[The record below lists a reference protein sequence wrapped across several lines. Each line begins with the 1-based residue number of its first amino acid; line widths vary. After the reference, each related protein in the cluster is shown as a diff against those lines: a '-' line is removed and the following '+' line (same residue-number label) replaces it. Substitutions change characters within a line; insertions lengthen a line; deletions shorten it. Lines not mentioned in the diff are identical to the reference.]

1 MTISGLRVGA
11 LFGALCTFQVF
22 AFAQTGTSPDAATED
37 AAVARERLVDYLGKT
52 RAMRG
57 EFRQVDLN
65 DEQKAVAESIGK
77 VAVQSPGQF
86 RWEYVSP
93 EPQLLVTDGQSLWN
107 FDPDLESVYIRT
119 VASLEGANPA
129 QLLNGEADLER
140 DYDVMGT
147 YQVQGVEWFEVRPKG
162 SSSDFE
168 QIRLGFEKGTISMLE
183 LWAKTGSKTQI
194 VLSEVEV
201 NPELPASLFTFV
213 PPEGVDVD
221 DNR

>member
-1 MTISGLRVGA
+1 MTISGLRKGV
-11 LFGALCTFQVF
+11 LLSALCLVHSN
-22 AFAQTGTSPDAATED
+22 AVAQTVSVPSAVPEDVAA
-37 AAVARERLVDYLGKT
+37 ARDRLVAYLGKT

-65 DEQKAVAESIGK
+65 DEQEAVSESIGN

-93 EPQLLVTDGQSLWN
+93 EPQLLVTDGKSLWN

-147 YQVQGVEWFEVRPKG
+147 YQVQDVEWFEVRPKG

-168 QIRLGFEKGTISMLE
+168 QIRLGFEDGTISMLE

-194 VLSEVEV
+194 VLSAVEV

-213 PPEGVDVD
+213 PPAGVDVD

>member
-1 MTISGLRVGA
+1 MTIAKFRIAVL
-11 LFGALCTFQVF
+11 LCTISLG
-22 AFAQTGTSPDAATED
+22 AAAQTVENLGAPPED
-37 AAVARERLVDYLGKT
+37 TTVARDRLVAYLDATKG
-52 RAMRG
+52 MRG
-57 EFRQVDLN
+57 AFRQIDLN
-65 DEQKAVAESIGK
+65 EDDAAVAESIGK
-77 VAVQSPGQF
+77 VAVQSPGRF

-140 DYDVMGT
+140 DYEVIGSYKIED
-147 YQVQGVEWFEVRPKG
+147 VEWFEVRPRAAA
-162 SSSDFE
+162 SDFE
-168 QIRLGFEKGTISMLE
+168 QVRLGFVEGTVSMLE

-194 VLSEVEV
+194 ILSDVEV
-201 NPELPASLFTFV
+201 NPTLSADLFTFV
-213 PPEGVDVD
+213 PPDGVDVD